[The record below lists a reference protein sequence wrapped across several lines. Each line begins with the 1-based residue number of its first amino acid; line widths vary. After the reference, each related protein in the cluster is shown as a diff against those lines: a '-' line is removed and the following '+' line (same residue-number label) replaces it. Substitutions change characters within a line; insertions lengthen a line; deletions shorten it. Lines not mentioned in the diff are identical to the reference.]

1 MSVKAQIQRSASSN
15 ALAGW
20 VVATAIA
27 HSAPYAIAFM
37 WAARAA
43 WMPTSAS
50 SITTH

>member
-20 VVATAIA
+20 VVAI
-27 HSAPYAIAFM
+27 AIAFM

-43 WMPTSAS
+43 WMPTGAS
-50 SITTH
+50 SITEKIGFKAPSL